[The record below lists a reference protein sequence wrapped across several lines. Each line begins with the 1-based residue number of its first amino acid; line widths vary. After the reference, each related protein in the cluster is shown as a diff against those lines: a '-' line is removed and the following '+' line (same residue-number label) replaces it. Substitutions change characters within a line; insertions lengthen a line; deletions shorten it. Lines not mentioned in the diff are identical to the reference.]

1 MFEIVDRRMEYVAV
15 WSKQVATR
23 TVKIFSKQMKL
34 PEFVGSQ
41 YVDSSSIA
49 FAKWQRQQAIRQR
62 AKLLQLHCDLEDD
75 DKDGGGPSAEA
86 NRDDERARVDIDTE
100 GHDEVEGEVDAEEDF
115 KEI

>member
-1 MFEIVDRRMEYVAV
+1 MAYSSKGNPPLLYGVVKLDYHTITWSSMFVPVLLF
-15 WSKQVATR
+15 
-23 TVKIFSKQMKL
+23 VK
-34 PEFVGSQ
+34 Q

-49 FAKWQRQQAIRQR
+49 LARWQRQQAIRQR

-100 GHDEVEGEVDAEEDF
+100 GDDEVEGEVDAEEDF